1 MDLGFYTPDPAV
13 PRAAEPTFLYL
24 GRLRR
29 YKGVRAG
36 HPRRGRAARPG
47 RRGSACGWAGRGEYE
62 PELRRL
68 AAELRVEDRVKFQ
81 GFVSEERKR
90 ELFRTAWANV
100 FPSPKEGW
108 GITNVEAAA
117 CGTPTVASDA
127 PGLRESVMDGR
138 TGVLV
143 PHGSVEAL
151 ADALGGLAAAPERV
165 AELGRAALDFAQGFT
180 WDRTADETEA
190 HLLSVAADTEGAE

>member
-1 MDLGFYTPDPAV
+1 VHLVIRAV
-13 PRAAEPTFLYL
+13 AALRDRGTRV
-24 GRLRR
+24 RLLVGG
-29 YKGVRAG
+29 K
-36 HPRRGRAARPG
+36 
-47 RRGSACGWAGRGEYE
+47 GEYE

-68 AAELRVEDRVKFQ
+68 AAELRVEDRVEFL

-90 ELFRTAWANV
+90 ELFRTVWANV

-127 PGLRESVMDGR
+127 PGLRESVLDGR
-138 TGVLV
+138 TGLLV

-151 ADALGGLAAAPERV
+151 ADALAGLAAAPERV

-190 HLLSVAADTEGAE
+190 HLFSVADDT